1 MKNKFLTN
9 SNNKIKKTNKINRWS
24 VWVGGSEVNDHYLTY
39 EKATELYIKYVNKA
53 YTDVVVRWEEK

>member
-39 EKATELYIKYVNKA
+39 EKATELYIKYVNKC
-53 YTDVVVRWEEK
+53 